1 MTLLLMPA
9 AGRECAHT
17 AFCRQREMCSLIFC
31 AVIIIL
37 WGIMQGSGI
46 CMGIMHQVS
55 MHEIELQKQRYN
67 VSHA

>member
-1 MTLLLMPA
+1 MTLLLMLA

-17 AFCRQREMCSLIFC
+17 TFCRQREM
-31 AVIIIL
+31 L

-55 MHEIELQKQRYN
+55 MHEIELAEAKVQTNSRVKCLGADN
-67 VSHA
+67 